1 MLCCVFGSL
10 CPLPLIS
17 QHRTLLSQDPA
28 TRKLDAPT
36 EACAGENLRQETES
50 SGAETTSRSFMGLTA
65 AAVAPAAAAPAVASV
80 EVAAPPPKADA
91 PPNEVWPKRDMLARA
106 FYSLSLLALF
116 SFILF
121 PRRFFRSA
129 RLLVVFS

>member
-10 CPLPLIS
+10 CPFPLIS

-28 TRKLDAPT
+28 TRKFDAPT

-91 PPNEVWPKRDMLARA
+91 PPNEVWPKRDMLAKHKFYTRPA

-116 SFILF
+116 SFILGLG
-121 PRRFFRSA
+121 A
-129 RLLVVFS
+129 G